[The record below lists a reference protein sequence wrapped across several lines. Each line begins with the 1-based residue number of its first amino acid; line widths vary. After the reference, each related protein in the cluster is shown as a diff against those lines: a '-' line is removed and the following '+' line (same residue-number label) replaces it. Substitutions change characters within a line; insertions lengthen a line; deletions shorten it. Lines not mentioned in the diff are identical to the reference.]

1 MVIHVIKIVLIVMKE
16 VVKKI
21 QENVMTVKWENME
34 KIVIKLVVKDANQHF
49 VKDQLENVNVK
60 INFMEKNVIL
70 NVQKIVFMMK
80 HKEIVIK

>member
-34 KIVIKLVVKDANQHF
+34 KIVIKLVVKDAIQHF

>member
-1 MVIHVIKIVLIVMKE
+1 
-16 VVKKI
+16 
-21 QENVMTVKWENME
+21 MTVKWENME

>member
-1 MVIHVIKIVLIVMKE
+1 MKE